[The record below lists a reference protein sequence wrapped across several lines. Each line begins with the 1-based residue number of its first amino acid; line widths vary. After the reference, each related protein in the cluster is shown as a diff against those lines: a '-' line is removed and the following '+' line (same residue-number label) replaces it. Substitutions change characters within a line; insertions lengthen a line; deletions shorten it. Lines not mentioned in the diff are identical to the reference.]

1 MGRYPILLAVSA
13 VIVMAAPVEAQTYKG
28 AIPDGVSTQRG
39 YRNIAFTGPAA
50 QGPRRDHRAYSR
62 YVREAASRHAVPEHL
77 IWAVIRAE
85 SGFDPR
91 AVSRKGARGL
101 MQLMPRTA
109 AILGVRDC
117 LNPRENIDAGT
128 RHLRAMIERFDNNV
142 LLAIA
147 AYNAGEKVVAEY
159 GSVPPY
165 PETQEY
171 VTRVMHF
178 YSMPAELAELSA
190 GIEHNGRS
198 DYLRGYDLKM

>member
-1 MGRYPILLAVSA
+1 V
-13 VIVMAAPVEAQTYKG
+13 
-28 AIPDGVSTQRG
+28 
-39 YRNIAFTGPAA
+39 PA
-50 QGPRRDHRAYSR
+50 
-62 YVREAASRHAVPEHL
+62 HL

-109 AILGVRDC
+109 AILRVRDC

-128 RHLRAMIERFDNNV
+128 RHLRALLERFDNNV

-147 AYNAGEKVVAEY
+147 AYNAGDKVVAAY

-171 VTRVMHF
+171 VTRVMRF
-178 YSMPAELAELSA
+178 YSMPAELAEPPA
-190 GIEHNGRS
+190 GIELDGTRLS
-198 DYLRGYDLKM
+198 DYLRGYDLQM